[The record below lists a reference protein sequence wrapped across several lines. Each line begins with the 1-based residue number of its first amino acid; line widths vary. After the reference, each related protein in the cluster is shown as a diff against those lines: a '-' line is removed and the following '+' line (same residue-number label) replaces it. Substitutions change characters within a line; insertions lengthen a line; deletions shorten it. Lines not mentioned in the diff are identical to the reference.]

1 MILSEKKINPFG
13 GINFVI
19 NELKRKKISDLIDD
33 KLGLRPKQSTYSFSD
48 IILYWIYSNLCGAER
63 LEDAVQMKSH
73 LEGIPN
79 LANPSPDR
87 ISGIFRKL
95 ASQKKD
101 VFSHKGIKHE
111 FCIDRKTNGM
121 MLDIA
126 KKLGSDLNGTLD
138 YDNVIIET
146 EKYDTEW
153 TYEKYKG
160 YQPGVAFMGET
171 PVYIE
176 GRNGNSSAQYKM
188 KDTLERCL
196 DLLEEKGIRV
206 KRFRSDSAAYQRDV
220 LGLMDSKGIDFFVRV
235 RSSTALVDDIR
246 YAKNWQAGKTNGFS
260 YEYSEI
266 EYIPFVSTPA
276 IYKDYP
282 TYRLIVKRIYD
293 DSGEPVYY
301 AIVTN
306 NWEMTPLEVIEFYNK
321 RGAIERNFDDLKN
334 NFNWKRLPFS
344 FLNENTFFMIIG
356 AISKIIYTHLRN
368 TFSEKVDFVEGNFRL
383 KNFIFH
389 FITVSSF
396 WTKKGKLRLFT
407 GKDYTRIFE

>member
-1 MILSEKKINPFG
+1 MKKKKIA
-13 GINFVI
+13 
-19 NELKRKKISDLIDD
+19 DLIDS
-33 KLGLRPKQSTYSFSD
+33 KLGLRPKQSTYSYSD
-48 IILYWIYSNLCGAER
+48 IILYWIYSNFCGAER
-63 LEDAVQMKSH
+63 LEDAKQMKTH
-73 LEGIPN
+73 LDSIPN

-87 ISGIFRKL
+87 ISGVFRSL
-95 ASQKKD
+95 ATQKMEN
-101 VFSHKGIKHE
+101 FSHKGIRHE
-111 FCIDRKTNGM
+111 FCIDKKSNSM

-126 KKLGSDLNGTLD
+126 KKLGTDFNGTLD

-176 GRNGNSSAQYKM
+176 GRNGNSSAHYRM
-188 KDTLERCL
+188 KETLERCL
-196 DLLEEKGIRV
+196 ELLEEKNIKV
-206 KRFRSDSAAYQRDV
+206 KRFRSDSASYKKDV
-220 LGLMDSKGIDFFVRV
+220 LDLMNSKGIHFFVRV
-235 RSSTALVDDIR
+235 KNSTALIADIK
-246 YAKNWQAGKTNGFS
+246 YAKKWQTAQTNGFS
-260 YEYSEI
+260 FEYSEI

-276 IYKDYP
+276 ISKDYP

-301 AIVTN
+301 AIATN
-306 NWEMTPLEVIEFYNK
+306 NWKMSPMQVIEFYNN

-356 AISKIIYTHLRN
+356 AISKIIYTHIRN
-368 TFSEKVDFVEGNFRL
+368 TFSQKVDFVESNFRL

-407 GKDYTRIFE
+407 GKDYTRFFA